1 MILLKTMKMLREGLQ
16 EGERVVNL
24 TPNSITDAFAELR
37 DKVTTEKFGIH
48 KLRHYSA
55 SIMHAL
61 NVPDIYIMERG
72 GWKSRETLQ
81 KIYTHALDDQK
92 TKNDKIVLEYFS
104 EL

>member
-1 MILLKTMKMLREGLQ
+1 
-16 EGERVVNL
+16 
-24 TPNSITDAFAELR
+24 
-37 DKVTTEKFGIH
+37 
-48 KLRHYSA
+48 
-55 SIMHAL
+55 MHAL

-92 TKNDKIVLEYFS
+92 TKNDKIVLDYFS